1 MNHEGTKTQR
11 GRTTRVTRFTG
22 WCVAAML
29 FAAAATVA
37 AQRASGKPAAIA
49 AEPDGTTPLHRAV
62 HRNDLKAAEAVLR
75 AGADVNAANRYG
87 VAPLALAATNG
98 NAAMLELLLK
108 AGANPNATQAEGE
121 TALMTAARTGIPA
134 AVKVLLAHGA
144 DVNAKES
151 WRGQTALMWAAAEGH
166 AEAIELLLKAGA
178 QIDARST
185 AGWTALL
192 FAAREG
198 RIAAV
203 KTLLAG
209 SADVND
215 ALPFRAGRG
224 RGADPATAEADA
236 PGQRNPQ
243 GRGQSALVI
252 AVGSGHFELAAA
264 LLEAGADPNA
274 AGQGWSALHHITWI
288 RKPGT
293 GSNDPAPYGSGNMDS
308 LTLVRKLKAHGADVN
323 ARVTRRPNVGVTAL
337 NFIGATPF
345 FMAARGGDVELMRL
359 LVELGADPK
368 LPNQDGT
375 TPLMAAAGIGTYS
388 PGEDAGAPPEALEAV
403 KLALELGN
411 DVNAVDKNG
420 NTAMHGAAFKQLP
433 EVVKVLAAHGA
444 DVNVWNKK
452 NVSGWTPLRI
462 AVGVHRGMN
471 FRFHVPTADALK
483 ELMVRANVSTE
494 VEPETVISGATPTK

>member
-1 MNHEGTKTQR
+1 MKSPRYLTAFSIAAVLSISGGTI
-11 GRTTRVTRFTG
+11 
-22 WCVAAML
+22 
-29 FAAAATVA
+29 A
-37 AQRASGKPAAIA
+37 AQRASGNVAANA
-49 AEPDGTTPLHRAV
+49 VEPDGTTPLHRAV
-62 HRNDLKAAEAVLR
+62 HRNDLKAADALIR
-75 AGADVNAANRYG
+75 AGADVNAVNRYG
-87 VAPLALAATNG
+87 VPPLSLAATNG
-98 NAAMLELLLK
+98 NAAIIELLLK
-108 AGANPNATQAEGE
+108 AGANPNATQSEGE

-134 AVKVLLAHGA
+134 AVKALLAHGA
-144 DVNAKES
+144 DVNAKET

-166 AEAIELLLKAGA
+166 AEAIQLLLEAGA
-178 QIDARST
+178 QVNARSN
-185 AGWTALL
+185 AGWTAML

-198 RIAAV
+198 RIDAV

-209 SADVND
+209 GADVDD
-215 ALPFRAGRG
+215 ALLARPGRG
-224 RGADPATAEADA
+224 RGAGAAAA
-236 PGQRNPQ
+236 GGG
-243 GRGQSALVI
+243 GRGGARPPTKGSSALVL

-264 LLEAGADPNA
+264 LLDAGADPNA
-274 AGQGWSALHHITWI
+274 SAQGWTALHHLTWV

-368 LPNQDGT
+368 LPNEDGT
-375 TPLMAAAGIGTYS
+375 TPLMAAAGVGTHS
-388 PGEDAGAPPEALEAV
+388 PGEDAGSPPEALEAV
-403 KLALELGN
+403 KLAIELGN
-411 DVNAVDKNG
+411 DVNVVDKNG

-433 EVVKVLAAHGA
+433 DVVKLLAANGA
-444 DVNVWNKK
+444 DINVWNRK

-471 FRFHVPTADALK
+471 FRFHVPTADALR
-483 ELMVRANVSTE
+483 ELMIAARVSTE

>member
-1 MNHEGTKTQR
+1 M
-11 GRTTRVTRFTG
+11 
-22 WCVAAML
+22 
-29 FAAAATVA
+29 
-37 AQRASGKPAAIA
+37 
-49 AEPDGTTPLHRAV
+49 
-62 HRNDLKAAEAVLR
+62 
-75 AGADVNAANRYG
+75 NRYG
-87 VAPLALAATNG
+87 VPPLSLAATNG
-98 NAAMLELLLK
+98 NAAILELLLK
-108 AGANPNATQAEGE
+108 AGANPNAMQSEGE

-134 AVKVLLAHGA
+134 AVTTLLAHGA

-166 AEAIELLLKAGA
+166 ADTIQVLLEAGA
-178 QIDARST
+178 QINARSN

-198 RIAAV
+198 KIPAV

-209 SADVND
+209 GANVND
-215 ALPFRAGRG
+215 ALLARRAAAAVLARG
-224 RGADPATAEADA
+224 GWRRSRAAAARGS
-236 PGQRNPQ
+236 
-243 GRGQSALVI
+243 SALVL

-264 LLEAGADPNA
+264 LLDAGANPNA
-274 AGQGWSALHHITWI
+274 AAQGWTALHHLTWI

-345 FMAARGGDVELMRL
+345 FMAARGGDTELMRL
-359 LVELGADPK
+359 LVELGADPL
-368 LPNQDGT
+368 LPNEDGT
-375 TPLMAAAGIGTYS
+375 TPLMVAAGVGTHS
-388 PGEDAGAPPEALEAV
+388 PGEDAGSPPEALEAV

-433 EVVKVLAAHGA
+433 EVVKLLAANGA

-483 ELMVRANVSTE
+483 EIMVRARVSTE
-494 VEPETVISGATPTK
+494 VEPETRHQRRHAHEVISGSRFWVLGSGCRFPVLGSQNPKPRTSEPEPSTAAPMIPRTVRF

>member
-1 MNHEGTKTQR
+1 MMRLKY
-11 GRTTRVTRFTG
+11 TG
-22 WCVAAML
+22 SLALAAI
-29 FAAAATVA
+29 VSVGGGSIA
-37 AQRASGKPAAIA
+37 AQRATGNAAA
-49 AEPDGTTPLHRAV
+49 NAVEPDGTTPLHRAV
-62 HRNDLKAAEAVLR
+62 HRNDVKAADALIR
-75 AGADVNAANRYG
+75 SGADVNAVNRYG
-87 VAPLALAATNG
+87 VPPLSLAATNG
-98 NAAMLELLLK
+98 NAAVLELLLK
-108 AGANPNATQAEGE
+108 AGANPNSTQSEGE

-134 AVKVLLAHGA
+134 AVRTLLAHGA

-166 AEAIELLLKAGA
+166 AETIQVLLEAGA
-178 QIDARST
+178 QINARSN

-198 RIAAV
+198 QIAAV
-203 KTLLAG
+203 KTLLGGGANVDETLL
-209 SADVND
+209 AR
-215 ALPFRAGRG
+215 PGRG
-224 RGADPATAEADA
+224 RGAGAAGAGERAA
-236 PGQRNPQ
+236 AG
-243 GRGQSALVI
+243 GSSALVL
-252 AVGSGHFELAAA
+252 AVGSAHFELAAA
-264 LLEAGADPNA
+264 LLDAGANPNA
-274 AGQGWSALHHITWI
+274 AAQGWTALHHLTWI

-323 ARVTRRPNVGVTAL
+323 ARVTRRPNVGVSAL

-345 FMAARGGDVELMRL
+345 FMAARGGDTELMRL
-359 LVELGADPK
+359 LVELGADPL

-375 TPLMAAAGIGTYS
+375 TPLMAAAGVGTQS

-403 KLALELGN
+403 KLALELGG
-411 DVNAVDKNG
+411 DVNVVDKNG

-433 EVVKVLAAHGA
+433 EVVKLLAAHGA
-444 DVNVWNKK
+444 EVSVWNRK
-452 NVSGWTPLRI
+452 NVSGWTPLRV

-483 ELMVRANVSTE
+483 DLMVRAGVSTE